1 MEVVQK
7 VFRVTTAD
15 WGCLLPEVGNW
26 IVANSAWEITSVSS
40 QNLWLYNTNLGLSYY
55 FELNSSGQT
64 YISTC
69 YTAEEGASGSN
80 YVGIGQPSI
89 ASRHTDPIRTFQMTA
104 FKDNGA
110 TIFVIGNYNSLSSP
124 NFIHGIFPD
133 HQAVL
138 TNFQSGFSLATLL
151 TKTGSTIS
159 SSDNIT
165 PLVTNVAT
173 PIGSIY
179 ISDVYFG
186 NFSAFE
192 DDLYP
197 ALKGYAGDGGVSGG
211 ITYAANEIGR
221 ASCRERV

>member
-15 WGCLLPEVGNW
+15 WGSLLPELGNW
-26 IVANSAWEITSVSS
+26 IVANSAWEITSISS
-40 QNLWLYNTNLGLSYY
+40 QSVYLYNTNLGLSYY
-55 FELNSSGQT
+55 FLLSSSSIMQ
-64 YISTC
+64 ISAR
-69 YTAEEGASGSN
+69 YGAIEGAYDSN
-80 YVGIGQPSI
+80 AISIGQFSLG
-89 ASRHTDPIRTFQMTA
+89 SHHTDPVRTFQMTA

-124 NFIHGIFPD
+124 NFVHGIFPY

-138 TNFQSGFSLATLL
+138 NGATLL
-151 TKTGSTIS
+151 TKSGSTIS
-159 SSDNIT
+159 SRGNIT
-165 PLVTNVAT
+165 SLVTNVAT

-179 ISDVYFG
+179 VSDVYFG

-211 ITYAANEIGR
+211 ITYAANGKRYYCLSTNDRLMIE
-221 ASCRERV
+221 VT